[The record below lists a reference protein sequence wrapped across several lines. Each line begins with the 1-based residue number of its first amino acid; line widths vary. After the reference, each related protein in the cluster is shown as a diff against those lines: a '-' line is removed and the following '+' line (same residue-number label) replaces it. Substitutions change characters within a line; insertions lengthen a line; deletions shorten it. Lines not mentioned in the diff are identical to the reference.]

1 MTLTLTCK
9 RCDEPIT
16 GENEDEL
23 VTNVQSHVRG
33 HSRSHGI
40 SHTVS
45 RRQVL
50 ARLRRQEAK
59 EHRRPE

>member
-1 MTLTLTCK
+1 MALSLTCK
-9 RCDEPIT
+9 RCNEPIT
-16 GENEDEL
+16 GETEDEL
-23 VTNVQSHVRG
+23 VTNVQNHVRG
-33 HSRSHGI
+33 HSRMHGI

-59 EHRRPE
+59 ESSDKE